1 MCLTLFKKTH
11 KKRNIDIFKV
21 GRQVCLGHF
30 SDVALFRN
38 VPDQHLFMHTIYIL
52 NNWSA
57 ISELEAYSK
66 VVTALR
72 AQGELTKERRKV
84 LNDLG
89 NILNIPVD
97 RHKAEIRRAVNDELL
112 NTIALRYT
120 QTTIIIFNWQLIE
133 CYLYLVFVATAEAKP
148 SGLRKAGESFR
159 FLIEPLR

>member
-1 MCLTLFKKTH
+1 
-11 KKRNIDIFKV
+11 
-21 GRQVCLGHF
+21 
-30 SDVALFRN
+30 
-38 VPDQHLFMHTIYIL
+38 
-52 NNWSA
+52 
-57 ISELEAYSK
+57 

-120 QTTIIIFNWQLIE
+120 QTTIIIFN
-133 CYLYLVFVATAEAKP
+133 
-148 SGLRKAGESFR
+148 
-159 FLIEPLR
+159 